1 MKLTLPR
8 GITARSFDRALKQ
21 FTKVVGSKWVLA
33 TDEDRQT
40 YLDAYAPGNAE
51 SYGPSAAVA
60 PQTVEEIQAILKIAN
75 EHKTPLWPFSRGK
88 NLGYGGSA
96 PCLSG
101 TVMLDLSR
109 MKRILEVDEKL
120 AYCLVEPGVG
130 FFDLYEHLQA
140 NNIKLWM
147 SIPANGWGSVIGNA
161 MDRGLSYTPYGE
173 HSKRVCG
180 MEVVLPNGE
189 LVRTGMGAMANSS
202 AWQLSQNAF
211 GPSWDQM
218 FMQSNFGVV
227 TKMGLWL
234 MPEPEATLSL
244 STSLPKAEDIE
255 WIIDV
260 LAPLRLRGVIQHDAN
275 VGNGIRAAT
284 LRSTRDEWYRERN
297 GPMPQAVIDEMQKKL
312 GVGAWNFTI
321 RFYGYD
327 EVNEAN
333 ARIVKAAIAKH
344 TDAEFKVT
352 QWQRGEPLGRDSGAG
367 VPSVNA
373 LQIVNWRGGRGGH
386 IGFAPISPATGA
398 HAIKQYRTARKRYEE
413 HGFDYFGSFTIR
425 ERHLNHVTLCVYDR
439 DDNTMTKGA
448 RDLMDVLVKEAAA
461 DGYGEYRAHVSYMD
475 AIADTYNYND
485 HALWRLNETL
495 KDALDPNGIL
505 APGKS
510 GIYPKAMRSRKA

>member
-1 MKLTLPR
+1 MKLTLPK
-8 GITARSFDRALKQ
+8 GVTARSFDRALQ
-21 FTKVVGSKWVLA
+21 SFSAIVGSQWVLA
-33 TDEDRQT
+33 SDEDRLT

-51 SYGPSAAVA
+51 TYGPAAAVA
-60 PQTVEEIQAILKIAN
+60 PQSVEEIQAILRVAN
-75 EHKTPLWPFSRGK
+75 EHRVPLWPFSRGK

-96 PCLSG
+96 PCMLGS
-101 TVMLDLSR
+101 VILDLSR

-130 FFDLYEHLQA
+130 FFDLYEHLQK
-140 NNIKLWM
+140 NSIKLWM

-161 MDRGLSYTPYGE
+161 LDRGLSYTPYGE

-189 LVRTGMGAMANSS
+189 IVRTGLGAMANSAS
-202 AWQLSQNAF
+202 WQLSQNAF

-244 STSLPKAEDIE
+244 STSLPNPDDIE
-255 WIIDV
+255 WLIDT

-275 VGNGIRAAT
+275 IGNGIRAAT
-284 LRSTRDEWYRERN
+284 LRSQRDEWYR
-297 GPMPQAVIDEMQKKL
+297 GTGAMPQNVIDDMQKKL
-312 GVGAWNFTI
+312 GLGAWNFTL
-321 RFYGYD
+321 RFYG
-327 EVNEAN
+327 EPELNEAS
-333 ARIVKAAIAKH
+333 AKIVKAAIAKR
-344 TDAEFKVT
+344 TNAEFRET
-352 QWQRGEPLGRDSGAG
+352 RWERGQPAARDSGAG

-373 LQIVNWRGGRGGH
+373 LQVVNWRGGRGGH
-386 IGFAPISPATGA
+386 IGFSPISPATGA
-398 HAIKQYRTARKRYEE
+398 HAIKQYRLARRRYEE

-439 DDNTMTKGA
+439 DDAAMTKGA
-448 RDLMDVLVKEAAA
+448 RDLMEILVKDAAA
-461 DGYGEYRAHVSYMD
+461 DGYGEYRAHVMYMD
-475 AIADTYNYND
+475 HIAKTYDYNN
-485 HALWRLNETL
+485 HALWRLNETV

-510 GIYPKAMRSRKA
+510 GIWPKASRGQRA

>member
-1 MKLTLPR
+1 MTATLPPR
-8 GITARSFDRALKQ
+8 VSARAFERALRAFASQ
-21 FTKVVGSKWVLA
+21 VGAQWVLA

-40 YLDAYAPGNAE
+40 YMDAYAPGNAE
-51 SYGPSAAVA
+51 SYAPSAAVA
-60 PQTVEEIQAILKIAN
+60 PQTVEEIQAVLKIAN
-75 EHKTPLWPFSRGK
+75 QYKIPLWSFSRGK

-96 PCLSG
+96 PTMRG

-130 FFDLYEHLQA
+130 FFDLFDHLQR
-140 NNIKLWM
+140 NNTKLWM

-161 MDRGLSYTPYGE
+161 LDRGLSYTPYGE
-173 HSKRVCG
+173 HSSKVCG
-180 MEVVLPNGE
+180 MEVVLPNGD
-189 LVRTGMGAMANSS
+189 LVRTGMGAMSNSS
-202 AWQLSQNAF
+202 SWQLTKNAF

-218 FMQSNFGVV
+218 FTQSNFGIV

-244 STSLPKAEDIE
+244 SMSAPNPDDLE
-255 WIIDV
+255 WIIDT
-260 LAPLRLRGVIQHDAN
+260 LAPLRLRGVIQHDLN

-284 LRSTRDEWYRERN
+284 LRSQREEWYRGP
-297 GPMPQAVIDEMQKKL
+297 GPMPQAIIDEMQKKL
-312 GVGAWNFTI
+312 GLGAWNFTV
-321 RFYGYD
+321 RFYGTH

-333 ARIVKAAIAKH
+333 ARIVKDAIAKQ
-344 TDAEFKVT
+344 TREEFRIT
-352 QWQRGEPLGRDSGAG
+352 RWQRGEALARDSGAG

-373 LQIVNWRGGRGGH
+373 LQVVNWRGGRGGH
-386 IGFAPISPATGA
+386 IGFSPISPATGQ
-398 HAIKQYRTARKRYEE
+398 HAIKQYRLARRRYEE
-413 HGFDYFGSFTIR
+413 HGFDYFGSFTLR

-439 DDNTMTKGA
+439 DDAAMTRHA
-448 RDLMDVLVKEAAA
+448 RDLMDVLVDDAAK
-461 DGYGEYRAHVSYMD
+461 DGYGEYRAHVTYMD
-475 AIADTYNYND
+475 RIANTYDFNH

-510 GIYPKAMRSRKA
+510 GIWPKALRGKRT

>member
-1 MKLTLPR
+1 MKLTLPH
-8 GITARSFDRALKQ
+8 GVTARSFDRALQ
-21 FTKVVGSKWVLA
+21 AFGKVVGSQWLLA
-33 TDEDRQT
+33 SDEDRHT

-51 SYGPSAAVA
+51 AYGPSAAVA
-60 PQTVEEIQAILKIAN
+60 PQTVEEIQALLRIAN
-75 EHKTPLWPFSRGK
+75 ELKVPLWPFSRGK

-96 PCLSG
+96 PCTLG
-101 TVMLDLSR
+101 TVILDLSR
-109 MKRILEVDEKL
+109 MKRILEVNEEL

-130 FFDLYEHLQA
+130 FFDLYEHLQQ
-140 NNIKLWM
+140 NDIKLWM
-147 SIPANGWGSVIGNA
+147 SIPANGWGSIIGNA

-189 LVRTGMGAMANSS
+189 VVRTGLGAMPNSAS
-202 AWQLSQNAF
+202 WQLSQNAF

-244 STSLPKAEDIE
+244 STSLPNPDDIG

-284 LRSTRDEWYRERN
+284 LRSQRDEWYRGA
-297 GPMPQAVIDEMQKKL
+297 GPMPQNVIDEMQKKL
-312 GVGAWNFTI
+312 GVGAWNFTL
-321 RFYGYD
+321 RFYGD
-327 EVNEAN
+327 PQINEIGAQ
-333 ARIVKAAIAKH
+333 IVKNAIAQH
-344 TDAEFKVT
+344 ATPEFRET
-352 QWQRGEPLGRDSGAG
+352 RWQRGEPVSRESGAG

-373 LQIVNWRGGRGGH
+373 LQVVNWRGGRGGH
-386 IGFAPISPATGA
+386 IGFSPISPGTGA
-398 HAIKQYRTARKRYEE
+398 HAIKQYRLARRRYEE

-439 DDNTMTKGA
+439 DDAAMTRNA
-448 RDLMDVLVKEAAA
+448 RELMDVLVTDAAA
-461 DGYGEYRAHVSYMD
+461 DGYGEYRAHVMYMD
-475 AIADTYNYND
+475 QIANTYDFND
-485 HALWRLNETL
+485 RALWRLNETL
-495 KDALDPNGIL
+495 KDTLDPNGIL

-510 GIYPKAMRSRKA
+510 GIWPKARRGKRA

>member
-8 GITARSFDRALKQ
+8 GVSARSFDQAINA
-21 FTKVVGSKWVLA
+21 FTRIVGAQWVLN
-33 TDEDRQT
+33 TDEDRTT

-51 SYGPSAAVA
+51 TYAPSAAIA
-60 PQTVEEIQAILKIAN
+60 PQSVEEIQALLKVAN
-75 EHKTPLWPFSRGK
+75 EYKIPLWPFSRGK
-88 NLGYGGSA
+88 NLGYGASA
-96 PCLSG
+96 PCMAG

-109 MKRILEVDEKL
+109 MKKIIDVDEKL

-130 FFDLYEHLQA
+130 FFDLYEHLQK

-147 SIPANGWGSVIGNA
+147 SIPANAWGSVIGNA

-180 MEVVLPNGE
+180 MEVVLPNGDV
-189 LVRTGMGAMANSS
+189 VRTGLGAMGNNVS
-202 AWQLSQNAF
+202 WQLSQNAF

-218 FMQSNFGVV
+218 FMQSNFGIV
-227 TKMGLWL
+227 TKMGLHL

-244 STSLPKAEDIE
+244 SASLPNSDDIE
-255 WIIDV
+255 WIIDT

-284 LRSTRDEWYRERN
+284 LRSLRDEWYKGK
-297 GPMPQAVIDEMQKKL
+297 GPMPQAVIDEMHKKL
-312 GVGAWNFTI
+312 GVGAWNFSV
-321 RFYGYD
+321 RFYGNE
-327 EVNEAN
+327 EVNDAN
-333 ARIVKAAIAKH
+333 AKILRREIAKH
-344 TDAEFKVT
+344 SAVEFRET
-352 QWQRGEPLGRDSGAG
+352 RWQRGQPLARDSGAA

-373 LQIVNWRGGRGGH
+373 LQVVNWRGGRGGH
-386 IGFAPISPATGA
+386 IGFSPISPATGA
-398 HAIKQYRTARKRYEE
+398 HAIKQYRVARKRYEE

-439 DDNTMTKGA
+439 DDAEMTKNA
-448 RDLMDVLVKEAAA
+448 RSLMEVLVKDSAA
-461 DGYGEYRAHVSYMD
+461 DGYGEYRAHVNYMD
-475 AIADTYNYND
+475 HIADTYDFNH

-495 KDALDPNGIL
+495 KDAVDPNGIL

-510 GIYPKAMRSRKA
+510 GIWPKAMRGKRA